1 MWANVSWVHGGS
13 LIPKAANDP
22 RLLDS
27 ASEGLERKAMK
38 VTTREA
44 RSVKPI
50 ARQSLPDAIAV
61 QLRERILNGEFKD
74 GDPIVQEA
82 IAEEYEVSRMPVR
95 EALRQLEGQGLVA
108 LKTHKGA
115 IVTSMKKE
123 KVSELFDL
131 RALLEC
137 DILARAL
144 PHFGPSDAAAAQD
157 FLNQLEG
164 AYHRRNTA
172 EWGKLNWQF
181 HRSLYLP
188 ANRPETLSIIEGI
201 NIQAERFIRVQLVMT
216 GAVATAE
223 REHRD
228 LLSLCTER
236 NPTAVD
242 YLRKHILEAA
252 KLPSS
257 ISG

>member
-1 MWANVSWVHGGS
+1 
-13 LIPKAANDP
+13 
-22 RLLDS
+22 
-27 ASEGLERKAMK
+27 MK

-44 RSVKPI
+44 RSGSVNPI
-50 ARQSLPDAIAV
+50 SRQSLPDAIAAA
-61 QLRERILNGEFKD
+61 LRERILSGEFRD

-144 PHFGPSDAAAAQD
+144 PHFGASDAAVAQGFID
-157 FLNQLEG
+157 QLES
-164 AYHRRNTA
+164 AYHRRDTA
-172 EWGKLNWQF
+172 EWGKLNWLF
-181 HRSLYLP
+181 HKSLYLP
-188 ANRPETLSIIEGI
+188 ANRPETLTIIEGI

-216 GAVATAE
+216 GAIATAE
-223 REHRD
+223 REHRE
-228 LLSLCTER
+228 LLGLCTER
-236 NPTAVD
+236 NPVAVD
-242 YLRKHILEAA
+242 YLRKHILEAG
-252 KLPSS
+252 KLPASQS
-257 ISG
+257 A